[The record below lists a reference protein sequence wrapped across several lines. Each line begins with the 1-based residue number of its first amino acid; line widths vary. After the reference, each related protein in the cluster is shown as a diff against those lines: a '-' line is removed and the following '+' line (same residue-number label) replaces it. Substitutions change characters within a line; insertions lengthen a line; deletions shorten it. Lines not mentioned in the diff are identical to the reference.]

1 MWDPRVFIRKERTA
15 GAAEFSQGGIGRRGP
30 RLGEVGLAEEPL
42 SLKTS
47 SQLEKPGCGL
57 HSLLAVS
64 CTGERQAELQLS
76 SAFPPEHRAKEVSG
90 GGMAREGVDRGSLP
104 PSGYPSEFSSGASQ
118 LQILQPEG
126 GKKG

>member
-1 MWDPRVFIRKERTA
+1 M
-15 GAAEFSQGGIGRRGP
+15 
-30 RLGEVGLAEEPL
+30 GEVGLAEEPL

-47 SQLEKPGCGL
+47 SQLEKLGCGL